1 MKRWF
6 GFRLAN
12 GIAMSGFACATANST
27 SDLKLRVSPPKI
39 AKGCEHTS
47 QSFERVTAKT
57 IVDPGDERITYAR
70 GSSGG
75 CNDPGQGSGQLDLR
89 AGGSY

>member
-1 MKRWF
+1 MLTVAVLRLRD
-6 GFRLAN
+6 GEQYLRPQAPRLA
-12 GIAMSGFACATANST
+12 
-27 SDLKLRVSPPKI
+27 PKI